1 MDSKVCG
8 KCGRELPTSA
18 FFLRSKVKNIL
29 SGWCRQCAREY
40 NAEYRKRRKAN
51 DGKKLTDT
59 DRPDVCV
66 YPGCTTVLL
75 RNAGARNGL
84 CSHHY
89 KARGDLQK
97 CTVDGCDKL
106 AQSNAPGAMC
116 VMHYRRVQTH
126 GHHGSADP
134 IEYARRTSNGDG
146 YVIVICPPDFIG
158 MANSTNYVLEHRLV
172 MAKHLH
178 RLLHPQEVVHHK
190 NGDKTDNR
198 IENLQLFIRGNG
210 SHHAGYGDYYQ
221 QWQEAL
227 SEIEELKARMSETS

>member
-1 MDSKVCG
+1 MDSKLCN

-18 FFLRSKVKNIL
+18 FFLRSKVKNVL
-29 SGWCRQCAREY
+29 STWCRKCSSDY
-40 NAEYRKRRKAN
+40 NAEYRKRRKEN
-51 DGKKLTDT
+51 DGKRLTDT
-59 DRPDVCV
+59 DRPEVCT
-66 YPGCTTVLL
+66 YPGCTTVLR
-75 RNAGARNGL
+75 RNGGARNGL

-97 CTVDGCDKL
+97 CTVDGCNKF

-116 VMHYRRVQTH
+116 VMHYRRVQAH
-126 GHHGSADP
+126 GDPGSAEA
-134 IEYARRTSNGDG
+134 IEYTRRINNHEG
-146 YVIVICPPDFIG
+146 YILVICPPNFIE
-158 MANSTNYVLEHRLV
+158 MANSTNYVLEHRLI
-172 MAKHLH
+172 MAQHLH
-178 RLLHPQEVVHHK
+178 RPLRPKEVVHHK

-227 SEIEELKARMSETS
+227 SEIEELKARVPA